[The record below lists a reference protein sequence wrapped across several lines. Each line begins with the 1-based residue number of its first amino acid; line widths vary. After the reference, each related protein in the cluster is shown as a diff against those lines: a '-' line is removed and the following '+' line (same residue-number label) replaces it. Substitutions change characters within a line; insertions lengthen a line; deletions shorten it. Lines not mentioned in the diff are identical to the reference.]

1 MFNPKTF
8 FFAAAILVSTISTA
22 QNTALSDTP
31 RLIVYGE
38 ASVKADADLITCWLN
53 IYDNTMTYDY
63 TIPYDDKKFKKDQ
76 LAFIERLGVK
86 DYMSNPTFANLKS
99 YTGTGPFEL
108 KFSNKSQY
116 DAVMKKIQDN
126 YNESISVSMDV
137 YKTEVSDAKRKQLY
151 EQTLDQAIADA
162 ASKAQK
168 MATSLKAAIGT
179 PVYIE
184 EVSGDSSTLY
194 PPLSA
199 YDYDYG
205 YGNTDMQVT
214 IKSKV
219 QLQYLIK

>member
-1 MFNPKTF
+1 MYTKNIS
-8 FFAAAILVSTISTA
+8 FAVVALMTSFPSFA
-22 QNTALSDTP
+22 QTNSLSDTP

-38 ASVKADADLITCWLN
+38 ASIKADADVITCWLN
-53 IYDNTMTYDY
+53 IYDNTYTYDY
-63 TIPYDDKKFKKDQ
+63 TQPYDDKKFKKDQ
-76 LAFIERLGVK
+76 QSFIERLGVK

-168 MATSLKAAIGT
+168 MATSLKATIGT

-184 EVSGDSSTLY
+184 EVMGDSAY
-194 PPLSA
+194 PALSA

-205 YGNTDMQVT
+205 YGSTDMQVT